1 VPVGRSRASSLRAP
15 LRHATHH
22 GTRRTGHRLRR
33 AGALA
38 TAVLLAAVPGLA
50 HADAPA
56 PGLVRSRYETA
67 DPTRS
72 INRDAGYSVEIP
84 GSGQSLWLFGDTFW
98 PDGFLLGTSATVGPF
113 TPGRVPDQLT
123 EVPTPPAPVRG
134 PHADPP
140 QRFLPVPD
148 GLTAKDGGDCYG
160 AANSAPAT
168 WPTGAALI
176 PGTYNVL
183 ITYMDVCLTFPD
195 TISVQRYGVAEY
207 DPLNNRV
214 LRQTTVFQT
223 SSLPFQLTLGS
234 PVFADDGY
242 LYLYGST
249 CDDTANASGFCVDG
263 RVVVARVPAHPQ
275 YWRDSGSYLFRAGTA
290 WTTDWSQSQPIV
302 PGARPAGLVHVV
314 DARALGKGLVL
325 VEQIDLSGGYRIWRS
340 DAFTT
345 GWTELTTGNT
355 SCGRNES
362 PIDMCRTFAAHVELS
377 TPGELLLS
385 YYDPGPMHLSMVAVP
400 W

>member
-1 VPVGRSRASSLRAP
+1 MPFGRFRGSLRPAVAALFVVGSVLTAGPGVASADPAP
-15 LRHATHH
+15 
-22 GTRRTGHRLRR
+22 
-33 AGALA
+33 
-38 TAVLLAAVPGLA
+38 
-50 HADAPA
+50 
-56 PGLVRSRYETA
+56 PGLVLSRYETA
-67 DPTRS
+67 DPARN

-84 GSGQSLWLFGDTFW
+84 GSGQSLWVFGDTFW
-98 PDGFLLGTSATVGPF
+98 PDGFLLGSSAAVGPF
-113 TPGRVPDQLT
+113 TPGRVPTQLT
-123 EVPTPPAPVRG
+123 EVSTPPAPVRA
-134 PHADPP
+134 PHSGPP
-140 QRFLPVPD
+140 QRFLPVPE

-160 AANSAPAT
+160 APNSAPAT

-214 LRQTTVFQT
+214 LSQKTVFHT
-223 SSLPFQLTLGS
+223 SLLPFQLTLGS
-234 PVFADDGY
+234 PVFAADGY

-249 CDDTANASGFCVDG
+249 CDDTANNSGFCMDG

-275 YWRDSGSYLFRAGTA
+275 YWRDSDSYLFRAGTA
-290 WTTDWSQSQPIV
+290 WTTDWSQSQPMV

-314 DARALGKGLVL
+314 DARSLGKGLVL
-325 VEQIDLSGGYRIWRS
+325 VEQLDLAGGYRIWRS
-340 DAFTT
+340 DFFTT
-345 GWTELTTGNT
+345 GWTELTSGT
-355 SCGRNES
+355 SGCGSNPS

-377 TPGELLLS
+377 TEDQLLLS
-385 YYDPGPMHLSMVAVP
+385 YYDPGPSHLSMVAVP

>member
-1 VPVGRSRASSLRAP
+1 MPFGRFRGSLRPAV
-15 LRHATHH
+15 A
-22 GTRRTGHRLRR
+22 
-33 AGALA
+33 ALLVVG
-38 TAVLLAAVPGLA
+38 AVLTAGPGVA
-50 HADAPA
+50 SADPAP

-84 GSGQSLWLFGDTFW
+84 GSGHSLWLFGDTFW
-98 PDGFLLGTSATVGPF
+98 PDGFLLGSSATVGPF
-113 TPGRVPDQLT
+113 TPGRVPTQLT
-123 EVPTPPAPVRG
+123 EVPTPPAPVRA
-134 PHADPP
+134 PHSGPP
-140 QRFLPVPD
+140 QRFLPVPE
-148 GLTAKDGGDCYG
+148 GLVGKDGGDCYG
-160 AANSAPAT
+160 APNSAPAT
-168 WPTGAALI
+168 WPTGAAVV

-214 LRQTTVFQT
+214 LRQTTVFET
-223 SSLPFQLTLGS
+223 SVLPFQLTLGS

-249 CDDTANASGFCVDG
+249 CDDTAGASGFCMDG
-263 RVVVARVPAHPQ
+263 RVVVARVPAHAQ

-290 WTTDWSQSQPIV
+290 WTTDWAQSQPMV

-314 DARALGKGLVL
+314 DARSLGKGLVL
-325 VEQIDLSGGYRIWRS
+325 VEQVDLAGGFRIWRS
-340 DAFTT
+340 DFFTT
-345 GWTELTTGNT
+345 GWTELTTGST
-355 SCGRNES
+355 DCGRNPS

-377 TPGELLLS
+377 TTSELLLS
-385 YYDPGPMHLSMVAVP
+385 YYDPGPSHLSMVAVP